1 MPRILTRSA
10 AFIRAPSLR
19 GHTIIARTRVIPGMR
34 AYSAVERATQR
45 DRQIFTVRSRVSS
58 IVDLAERLRF
68 YGVEFEVCRL
78 RNGDLCCVADTG
90 GLSSFGALPIAVK
103 NAGGSLGIRVISLA
117 KNRAPLATLALGV
130 LLILVALS
138 GQSLLASN
146 QVLIATKSVSDSGTI
161 ASVGLAAPDVDA
173 RTPEQDCA
181 KKLELTPEEVQAFLE
196 DGKLSK
202 GIKLEVLATL
212 QNGGIRQVRI
222 QAICETV
229 DGRESTVPRLWL
241 IGLSRS
247 KHSWL
252 VTKMTQLKN

>member
-1 MPRILTRSA
+1 M
-10 AFIRAPSLR
+10 
-19 GHTIIARTRVIPGMR
+19 
-34 AYSAVERATQR
+34 
-45 DRQIFTVRSRVSS
+45 RSRVSS
-58 IVDLAERLRF
+58 IVDLEERLRL
-68 YGVEFEVCRL
+68 YGVEFEVFRL

-90 GLSSFGALPIAVK
+90 GLTSFGPLPIAVK
-103 NAGGSLGIRVISLA
+103 SVGGSLGIRVSSFA
-117 KNRAPLATLALGV
+117 KKRAPLVTLAIGV
-130 LLILVALS
+130 LLILVALG
-138 GQSLLASN
+138 GQSLLARN
-146 QVLIATKSVSDSGTI
+146 QGLIATKSGSDSGTI
-161 ASVGLAAPDVDA
+161 ASVGLAAPDVDV

-181 KKLELTPEEVQAFLE
+181 KKLELIPEEVQAFLE

-222 QAICETV
+222 QTICETV

>member
-1 MPRILTRSA
+1 M
-10 AFIRAPSLR
+10 
-19 GHTIIARTRVIPGMR
+19 
-34 AYSAVERATQR
+34 
-45 DRQIFTVRSRVSS
+45 RSRVSS
-58 IVDLAERLRF
+58 IVDLEERLRL
-68 YGVEFEVCRL
+68 YGVEFEVFRL

-90 GLSSFGALPIAVK
+90 GLTSFGPLPIAVK
-103 NAGGSLGIRVISLA
+103 SVGGSLGIRVSSFA
-117 KNRAPLATLALGV
+117 KKRAPLVTLAIGV
-130 LLILVALS
+130 LLILVALG
-138 GQSLLASN
+138 GQSLLARN
-146 QVLIATKSVSDSGTI
+146 QGLIATKSGSDSGTI
-161 ASVGLAAPDVDA
+161 ASVGLAAPDVGV

-222 QAICETV
+222 QAICEIV

>member
-1 MPRILTRSA
+1 M
-10 AFIRAPSLR
+10 
-19 GHTIIARTRVIPGMR
+19 
-34 AYSAVERATQR
+34 
-45 DRQIFTVRSRVSS
+45 RSRVSS
-58 IVDLAERLRF
+58 IVDLEERLRL
-68 YGVEFEVCRL
+68 YGVEFEVFRL

-90 GLSSFGALPIAVK
+90 GLTSFGPLPIAVK
-103 NAGGSLGIRVISLA
+103 SVGGSLGIRVSSFA
-117 KNRAPLATLALGV
+117 KKRAPLVTLAIGV
-130 LLILVALS
+130 LLILVALG
-138 GQSLLASN
+138 GQSLLARN
-146 QVLIATKSVSDSGTI
+146 QGLIATKSGSDSGTI
-161 ASVGLAAPDVDA
+161 ASVGLAAPDVDV

-181 KKLELTPEEVQAFLE
+181 KKLELIPEEVQAFLE

-222 QAICETV
+222 QAICEIV

>member
-1 MPRILTRSA
+1 
-10 AFIRAPSLR
+10 
-19 GHTIIARTRVIPGMR
+19 MR
-34 AYSAVERATQR
+34 AYAAVERATQR
-45 DRQIFTVRSRVSS
+45 ERQIFTVRSRLSS

-90 GLSSFGALPIAVK
+90 GLPSFGDLPIAIK
-103 NAGGSLGIRVISLA
+103 NVGGTLANRVSTFA
-117 KNRAPLATLALGV
+117 KKRAPLVTLALGV
-130 LLILVALS
+130 LLILVALG
-138 GQSLLASN
+138 GQSLLARN
-146 QVLIATKSVSDSGTI
+146 PGLVQAKNGSDSGTI
-161 ASVGLAAPDVDA
+161 ASLGLAALDFDA
-173 RTPEQDCA
+173 RTPEQECA
-181 KKLELTPEEVQAFLE
+181 SALVLTSQEVQAFLE

-222 QAICETV
+222 QASCEMA
-229 DGRESTVPRLWL
+229 DGHDSTVQRLWL
-241 IGLSRS
+241 IGLSKS